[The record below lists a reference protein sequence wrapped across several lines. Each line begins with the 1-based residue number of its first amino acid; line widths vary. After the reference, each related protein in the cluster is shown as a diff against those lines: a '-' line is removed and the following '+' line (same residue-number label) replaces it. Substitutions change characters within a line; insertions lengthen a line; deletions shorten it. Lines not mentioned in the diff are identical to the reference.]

1 MNSGEAVVAIG
12 SRRFVVRTMHVVA
25 VHELWQ
31 SRAPAANGKNC
42 AGAIEKLRGP
52 A

>member
-1 MNSGEAVVAIG
+1 MKAGESAVAIG
-12 SRRFVVRTMHVVA
+12 SRRFAARTMHVVA
-25 VHELWQ
+25 VDELWQ